1 MKKIQQKLTPALA
14 IIIIFS
20 FATNAQPPLLDEWE
34 SNMTTWGDHWGIY
47 MQTYTPPNPVG
58 MIESNNGIYYDA
70 QRIHFQIADYTG
82 QAEPWNTHAQ
92 EAERIYRIYLDHR
105 FHNNGTPWYV
115 QGWRRFSHGILMD
128 AQRTAAP
135 ISVEGV
141 LRMRDNGSFANV
153 LDVPSF
159 RVSWHYEN
167 KSREIAYMISAHINA
182 EKFDLPRQ
190 EEALAHYVTMS
201 MKHLDEWITETYV
214 DPTHRLS
221 SFMVGLTAEAL
232 IEFYEWEVANGRD
245 PSALFTHPSVAYNP
259 TRTIP
264 EALTQV
270 AYHMRYTATVESGVN
285 AGKLMWVEDMGGS
298 SPNWDDTGGT
308 GYSAL
313 RYESINGARP
323 APALNLLVAPLYAWA
338 FKQTGEMDYINIGDK
353 LWEAGVATTNIGWN
367 TKTFNQNYRWSFEY
381 IKWRSEGLATDLIF
395 INNFE

>member
-1 MKKIQQKLTPALA
+1 
-14 IIIIFS
+14 
-20 FATNAQPPLLDEWE
+20 
-34 SNMTTWGDHWGIY
+34 
-47 MQTYTPPNPVG
+47 
-58 MIESNNGIYYDA
+58 
-70 QRIHFQIADYTG
+70 
-82 QAEPWNTHAQ
+82 
-92 EAERIYRIYLDHR
+92 
-105 FHNNGTPWYV
+105 
-115 QGWRRFSHGILMD
+115 
-128 AQRTAAP
+128 
-135 ISVEGV
+135 
-141 LRMRDNGSFANV
+141 
-153 LDVPSF
+153 
-159 RVSWHYEN
+159 
-167 KSREIAYMISAHINA
+167 MISAHINA

-221 SFMVGLTAEAL
+221 PFMIGLTAEAL

-245 PSALFTHPSVAYNP
+245 PSALFTHPAVAYNP
-259 TRTIP
+259 TRTIS

-270 AYHMRYTATVESGVN
+270 AYHMRYTATVESGIN

-298 SPNWDDTGGT
+298 SPSWDDTGGT

-367 TKTFNQNYRWSFEY
+367 TKTYNQNYRWSFNY
-381 IKWRSEGLATDLIF
+381 VTWRSEGFEDLNTGLIF
-395 INNFE
+395 KNGFE